1 MIEPIAGTVEQCP
14 FCHKTIRGTAEICPH
29 CGAERRFGPTLRES
43 LLTFAVGVTAGPIFM
58 LLIGAGLQLAALA
71 AAIGGLIGFFIAHS
85 RHAGDRWMKPPDKP

>member
-14 FCHKTIRGTAEICPH
+14 FCRRTIRGTAEICPH

-43 LLTFAVGVTAGPIFM
+43 VLTFAVGVTAGPVFM
-58 LLIGAGLQLAALA
+58 LLIGAGTQLALLA
-71 AAIGGLIGFFIAHS
+71 GAIGGLIGFFIAHS